1 MRSIYLVRHTAPAV
15 SRGICYGQSDID
27 VMESFYDEAHIIQKV
42 LPSSIKEVHSS
53 PLIRCKKLAEHL
65 FPDRDIFLHD
75 ALMEINCGQWELRT
89 WNEIPK
95 NEIDPWMSDFV
106 RISIPGGESY
116 IDLYERVNHCFSRI
130 ISANCDLAIFTH
142 GGVIRSI
149 LSHIT
154 KTPLPDSFNR
164 FSLHYGCVVRI
175 TSSDEELRY
184 EMLSNI
190 PTPKETH
197 KPSYGG

>member
-1 MRSIYLVRHTAPAV
+1 MRSIYLIRHTAPAV

-27 VMESFYDEAHIIQKV
+27 VLESFHDEAAIIKQY
-42 LPSSIKEVHSS
+42 LPSSIKQVNSS
-53 PLIRCKKLAEHL
+53 PLIRCRKLAEHL
-65 FPDRDIFLHD
+65 FPDHEILLDE
-75 ALMEINCGQWELRT
+75 ALMEINCGEWELRA
-89 WNEIPK
+89 WNDIPK
-95 NEIDPWMSDFV
+95 NEIDPWMNDFV

-116 IDLYERVNHCFSRI
+116 IDLYERVRNSFLNI
-130 ISANCDLAIFTH
+130 AATNADTAIVTH

-164 FSLHYGCVVRI
+164 FSLHYGCVVKI
-175 TSSDEELRY
+175 SGNDHELRY

-197 KPSYGG
+197 KPSY